1 MVEAESLNDFRTK
14 LDRFVEQRTTGAG
27 GLVKKV
33 PNQWPLEAV
42 RVKVLPYV
50 VLLSTLCAHCWQKDT
65 GRALAQHSLAVLASF
80 PVLTA
85 PPQAVVWTT
94 TTPGVLQHLKGPC
107 KHGAS
112 RQPWR
117 RVLLRGWPG
126 YKHSL

>member
-1 MVEAESLNDFRTK
+1 MATRSCEGE
-14 LDRFVEQRTTGAG
+14 GAS
-27 GLVKKV
+27 
-33 PNQWPLEAV
+33 
-42 RVKVLPYV
+42 YM
-50 VLLSTLCAHCWQKDT
+50 VLLSTLCAHWWQKDT
-65 GRALAQHSLAVLASF
+65 GRALAQHSLALLASF

-85 PPQAVVWTT
+85 PPQAVVQTT